1 MIRWKSLWPGAL
13 AMDHSNPHEIRQLGG
28 VIPPM
33 ITPFSDDDSIDS
45 SLLRTETQFLLEAGV
60 NGIVVGGSTG
70 EGAGMSAEEL
80 CEATSVVVETVNGS
94 IPVLSGVIADTSDE
108 AVRLGKAALRAGAAA
123 LQVPPPH
130 FNVGI
135 SSALLSRYYRAITEG
150 TGLPLII
157 YNVIPWAQVAV
168 ESLEHLAAGN
178 PMIVGVKQSGRN
190 IHLLAAL
197 LAFLKGRIPI
207 YSAIDDLVYPSFM
220 LGADGTISGTSSV
233 FPRETVELWECVR
246 EGNVVRALE
255 LHNALVPVWRSL
267 DGPQFPSRV
276 KYALALLGRAAGK
289 PRSPFTWPRGKD
301 AARIEQA
308 LETGGFLAAGPRA
321 TVSER

>member
-1 MIRWKSLWPGAL
+1 
-13 AMDHSNPHEIRQLGG
+13 MDPSSSNDIRQLGG
-28 VIPPM
+28 VVPPM
-33 ITPFSDDDSIDS
+33 ITPFADDDSIDC

-80 CEATSVVVETVNGS
+80 YKATSVVVEAVNGG

-108 AVRLGKAALRAGAAA
+108 AVRLGKAARRAGAAA

-130 FNVGI
+130 FNVAI
-135 SSALLSRYYRAITEG
+135 SSAVLSRYYRAITDR

-168 ESLEHLAAGN
+168 ESLERLTAEN
-178 PMIVGVKQSGRN
+178 SMIVGVKQSGGN
-190 IHLLAAL
+190 IQALAAL
-197 LAFLKGRIPI
+197 LAFLKGRIRI
-207 YSAIDDLVYPSFM
+207 YSAIDDLLYPSFM
-220 LGADGTISGTSSV
+220 LGANGTISGTSSV
-233 FPRETVELWECVR
+233 FPRETVELWEWVR
-246 EGNVVRALE
+246 HGNDGRALE
-255 LHNALVPVWRSL
+255 LHNTLVPVWRSL

-276 KYALALLGRAAGK
+276 KYALSLLGRAAGK

-308 LETGGFLAAGPRA
+308 LEAGGFLAARRRA
-321 TVSER
+321 SVLER

>member
-1 MIRWKSLWPGAL
+1 
-13 AMDHSNPHEIRQLGG
+13 MDPSSSNDIRQLGG

-33 ITPFSDDDSIDS
+33 ITPFSDDDSIDC

-70 EGAGMSAEEL
+70 EGAGMSTEEL
-80 CEATSVVVETVNGS
+80 YEATSVVVEAVNGG

-108 AVRLGKAALRAGAAA
+108 AVCLGKAARRAGAAA

-130 FNVGI
+130 FNVAI
-135 SSALLSRYYRAITEG
+135 SSAVLSRYYRAITDR

-168 ESLEHLAAGN
+168 ESIERLTAEN
-178 PMIVGVKQSGRN
+178 SMIVGVKQSGGN
-190 IHLLAAL
+190 IQALAAL
-197 LAFLKGRIPI
+197 LAFLKGRIRI

-246 EGNVVRALE
+246 QGNDGRALE

-276 KYALALLGRAAGK
+276 KYALSLLGRATGK

-308 LETGGFLAAGPRA
+308 LEAGGFLAASRRA
-321 TVSER
+321 SVLER

>member
-1 MIRWKSLWPGAL
+1 MTILPSIRFTVSVCWAPVSGSKTSDRRAVCW
-13 AMDHSNPHEIRQLGG
+13 EI
-28 VIPPM
+28 
-33 ITPFSDDDSIDS
+33 S
-45 SLLRTETQFLLEAGV
+45 S
-60 NGIVVGGSTG
+60 S
-70 EGAGMSAEEL
+70 SW
-80 CEATSVVVETVNGS
+80 CEAVTPTG
-94 IPVLSGVIADTSDE
+94 PATRR
-108 AVRLGKAALRAGAAA
+108 ARLRFGKAALRAGAAA

-130 FNVGI
+130 FNVAI
-135 SSALLSRYYRAITEG
+135 SSALLSRYYRAITDG

-321 TVSER
+321 TVSAR